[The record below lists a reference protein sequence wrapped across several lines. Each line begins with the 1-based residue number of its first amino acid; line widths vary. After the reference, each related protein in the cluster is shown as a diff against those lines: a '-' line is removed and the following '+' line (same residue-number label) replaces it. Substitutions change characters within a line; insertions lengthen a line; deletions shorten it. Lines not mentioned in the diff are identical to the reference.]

1 MLHQIPQGTR
11 CFIDANIIYYSL
23 VNTAGLT
30 ADCIGFFKRIR
41 RGEITALASSVVVA
55 EAMHKVMLSEAAQR
69 YGLPR
74 QGLAHHLQRQA
85 HLLTGLG
92 DHLKVPV
99 LIRTLNIHLE
109 PITLDLLEAAAHCST
124 QYQLLTNDSLTIAVM
139 KKLSLTH
146 LATNDDNFDSVP
158 GITVWKPR

>member
-1 MLHQIPQGTR
+1 M
-11 CFIDANIIYYSL
+11 
-23 VNTAGLT
+23 
-30 ADCIGFFKRIR
+30 

-55 EAMHKVMLSEAAQR
+55 EAMHKVMLSEAAQH

-74 QGLAHHLQRQA
+74 QGLAHRLQRQA
-85 HLLTGLG
+85 HLLTGLS

-109 PITLDLLEAAAHCST
+109 PITLDLLEAAALCAT

-139 KKLSLTH
+139 EKLGLTH

-158 GITVWKPR
+158 GLTVWKPR